1 VNASTRLGSSGVTQR
16 STMGEVMLV
25 FHPAAW
31 VRGHTGP
38 RAGSSGGLLRR
49 LVVLAFALIQLVL
62 VARILLDLGVI
73 PADWGVSGRV
83 VVWSDAFAAPVAG
96 ITDGLFGTT
105 WGAGSGY
112 GAALGDGLNP
122 VMLAA
127 LAGWTVV
134 EGLVMRVVGRL
145 ATV

>member
-1 VNASTRLGSSGVTQR
+1 
-16 STMGEVMLV
+16 V

-31 VRGHTGP
+31 VRARTGSP
-38 RAGSSGGLLRR
+38 GRSPGGLLRR
-49 LVVLAFALIQLVL
+49 LVVLAFALIQLIL

-73 PADWGVSGRV
+73 PEDWGVSGSV
-83 VVWSDAFAAPVAG
+83 VAWSDAFAAPVAG

-105 WGAGSGY
+105 WGAGY
-112 GAALGDGLNP
+112 GPALGDGLNP

-145 ATV
+145 AAV